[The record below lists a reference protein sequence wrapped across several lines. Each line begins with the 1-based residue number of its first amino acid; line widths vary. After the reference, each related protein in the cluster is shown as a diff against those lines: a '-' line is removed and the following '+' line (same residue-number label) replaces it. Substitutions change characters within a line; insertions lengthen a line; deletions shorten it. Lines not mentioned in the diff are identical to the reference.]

1 MTEPQEQRIED
12 SRELDRIVFFSDAVF
27 AIAIT
32 LLVLDIRVPDIPANL
47 AAEQLP
53 GRLLDLWPKF
63 FSYMLSF
70 LVIIS
75 YWMAHHSIF
84 RVIRGYDRGLMWLNS
99 LFLMCI
105 AFLPFPTALLSEYSD
120 EQLVVV
126 IYAGSLAITRLLLS
140 AVWWYASSKPR
151 LARLDADPG
160 TITIINLRALFMPL
174 VFLLSIAIS
183 FVSISAAIYSWVL
196 LVIGDSVV
204 LHMLRRFRSSRCG
217 PGV

>member
-1 MTEPQEQRIED
+1 MTGSQEQRIED
-12 SRELDRIVFFSDAVF
+12 GRELDRIVFFSDAVF

-32 LLVLDIRVPDIPANL
+32 LLVLDIRVPDIPTNL
-47 AAEQLP
+47 AAEELP

-84 RVIRGYDRGLMWLNS
+84 RGIRGYDRGLMWLNS
-99 LFLMCI
+99 LFLLCI

-120 EQLVVV
+120 QQLVVV

-151 LARLDADPG
+151 LVSTDMDPG
-160 TITIINLRALFMPL
+160 MIKAFRTRGLAIPL
-174 VFLLSIAIS
+174 IFLLSIAIS
-183 FVSISAAIYSWVL
+183 FFSVRAAIFSWALLFVGDLVL
-196 LVIGDSVV
+196 LRI
-204 LHMLRRFRSSRCG
+204 LRR
-217 PGV
+217 